1 MSVLDE
7 EVPFIQAPLLEPGQE
22 SCYLQSV
29 VSAER
34 ASLYEHCARAIDRSL
49 SVGSHGL
56 PLIGTGDWN
65 DGMNRIGHEGRG
77 ESIWLGW
84 FLYATLKEFEV
95 ICNARKD
102 KARANL
108 YRQHMK
114 RLKDALEEHGWDGD
128 WYRRAYFDNG
138 APLGSS
144 LNDECRIDSIAQS
157 WAVISGAAD
166 PERVARAMAAAEQ
179 HLIRR
184 GEGIVLLFTPPFDRT
199 AIDPGYVK
207 GYVPGVRENGAQY
220 THAATWLLIAY
231 AMLGDGDRAGEL
243 FAILNPINHALTR
256 AGMHRYKVEP
266 YVVAADVYSVPPHA
280 GRGGWTWY
288 TGAAGWMYRAGLESI
303 LGFRPCGD
311 RLQISPCI
319 ARSWREYEINYRR
332 GSTSYNIKVENPEG
346 VNQGVASVEL
356 DGASQETAEIPL
368 IDDGKFHLI
377 RVVLGEKLPA
387 LDEGLIEVKEKQEIR
402 Q

>member
-1 MSVLDE
+1 
-7 EVPFIQAPLLEPGQE
+7 
-22 SCYLQSV
+22 
-29 VSAER
+29 
-34 ASLYEHCARAIDRSL
+34 
-49 SVGSHGL
+49 
-56 PLIGTGDWN
+56 
-65 DGMNRIGHEGRG
+65 
-77 ESIWLGW
+77 
-84 FLYATLKEFEV
+84 
-95 ICNARKD
+95 
-102 KARANL
+102 
-108 YRQHMK
+108 
-114 RLKDALEEHGWDGD
+114 
-128 WYRRAYFDNG
+128 
-138 APLGSS
+138 
-144 LNDECRIDSIAQS
+144 
-157 WAVISGAAD
+157 
-166 PERVARAMAAAEQ
+166 
-179 HLIRR
+179 
-184 GEGIVLLFTPPFDRT
+184 
-199 AIDPGYVK
+199 VK